1 MLAFFIQLLCNV
13 ASRSQKLT
21 LFPNTL
27 TTKLFVQGADHL
39 ANSLSEMTTSI
50 PGVRFLLDSG
60 TSRTLKPP
68 TSMYLYDTNHSRD
81 TSPSISFRELTG

>member
-39 ANSLSEMTTSI
+39 ANSLSEMTTST

-60 TSRTLKPP
+60 TSRTLKTANFWIVEKRALIPY
-68 TSMYLYDTNHSRD
+68 SVR
-81 TSPSISFRELTG
+81 R